1 MKLLLPS
8 LYLAPLSYYSILKD
22 KEQVIEQ
29 YEFYEKQ
36 TYRNRSEIYGA
47 NGKLNLIVPI
57 SHGGVKKTMKEVKIN
72 YDNPW
77 QKIHWKSIQSAYRTS
92 SYFEFYEDDFSPF
105 FEKKE
110 VYLFDLNT
118 KLHELILSLLQLENK
133 STLSS
138 EYIANPENLN
148 DLRLRFSPKKK
159 EGFSTDK
166 YNQVF
171 SNRHGFIPNLSIID
185 LLFNQ
190 GPASITLL

>member
-92 SYFEFYEDDFSPF
+92 SYFEFYEDDFAPF